1 MIEIGV
7 KSTDRA
13 QIIDITAKVR
23 EIVDRTPVDEGV
35 CRVFVPH
42 TTAGITV
49 NEAYDHNVGR
59 DLMKHL
65 DAMVPWSGEYQ
76 HTEGNSAAHIKAS
89 ILGST
94 ASIIIHE
101 GHLAL
106 GTWQGLLFCEFDGP
120 RQRQVWVQISGS
132 TGG

>member
-1 MIEIGV
+1 MVEIGV

-23 EIVDRTPVDEGV
+23 DIVDRTPVEEGV

-49 NEAYDHNVGR
+49 NEAYDHDVGA
-59 DLMKHL
+59 DLLKQL
-65 DAMVPWSGEYQ
+65 DDMVPWIGGYR

-101 GHLAL
+101 GQLAL

-120 RQRQVWVQISGS
+120 RQRQVWVQVSGS
-132 TGG
+132 IVG